1 MIRTRQLLK
10 GMAGVVAL
18 LFAAQSGVSAAT
30 TDATTS
36 TEATTTTSAAT
47 TSPTQPAAAA
57 AQRPNIVFVLTD
69 DMSSNLLPYMPE
81 VQKLQS
87 QGTSFSDYVV
97 SNSLCCPSRSSIFTG
112 EYPHNTGVL
121 GNDGPSGG
129 FDAFHKNGLE
139 RDTFATALKAKGY
152 RTAMMGKYLNGYDP
166 KATVDGQQPY
176 VPPGWSQWDVVG
188 NGYPEYKYKLAHN
201 HTIEPHGKKNKDYL
215 TDVLNKKG
223 QSFIKKSAAANKP
236 FMLEVALF
244 TPHGPSRPARRDK
257 KDFPGLTAP
266 QGPAFDKLPTNAP
279 PWLARQ
285 NPLTQSEKNT
295 IDKKFRKRAQSLQAV
310 DKMLGKLRQSLSRAH
325 VADNTYVVFSSDNGF
340 HLGEYRLKAGKQTA
354 FDTDVRVPLVIAGP
368 HVAAGRT
375 SHAQVSNIDFAPT
388 FQQIGGAAVS
398 SRVDGH
404 SMLPLLDGGSDSGW
418 RTANLIE
425 HRHAKKSPGD
435 PDNHGT
441 ESVSPPNYH
450 AMRTDS
456 YTYVEYDSGAKEYYN
471 LRTDPDEL
479 HNIAGRLSRSR
490 LAKLHDALTRL
501 ENCRGGSC
509 WSAGHS

>member
-1 MIRTRQLLK
+1 
-10 GMAGVVAL
+10 MALAVGLVAMA
-18 LFAAQSGVSAAT
+18 FSVQSGASGAAT
-30 TDATTS
+30 
-36 TEATTTTSAAT
+36 AALPT
-47 TSPTQPAAAA
+47 RPVTQPALSASASAAAA
-57 AQRPNIVFVLTD
+57 ATKPNIVFVLTD
-69 DMSSNLLPYMPE
+69 DMSSNLLPYMPQ

-87 QGTSFSDYVV
+87 QGTSFSDFVV

-121 GNDGPSGG
+121 SNEGPNGG
-129 FDAFHKNGLE
+129 FKAFHDNGLE
-139 RDTFATALKAKGY
+139 KDTFAAALKAKGY

-166 KATVDGQQPY
+166 RSTVDGQQPY
-176 VPPGWSQWDVVG
+176 VPQGWSQWDVVG
-188 NGYPEYKYKLAHN
+188 NGYPEYNYKLAHN
-201 HTIEPHGKKNKDYL
+201 HTMEPHGKKNKDYL
-215 TDVLNKKG
+215 TDVLSKKG

-257 KDFPGLTAP
+257 KDFPGLKAP

-285 NPLTQSEKNT
+285 NPLTRSEKNT

-310 DKMLGKLRQSLSRAH
+310 DKMLGKLRQTLTRAH
-325 VADNTYVVFSSDNGF
+325 VVDKTYVVFSSDNGF

-368 HVAAGRT
+368 GVAAGRT

-388 FQQIGGAAVS
+388 FEKIGGAAVS

-404 SMLPLLDGGSDSGW
+404 SMLPLLDGGSAAGW

-425 HRHAKKSPGD
+425 HRHAQQAPDD

-441 ESVSPPNYH
+441 ESISPPNYH
-450 AMRTDS
+450 AMRTNS
-456 YTYVEYDSGAKEYYN
+456 YTYVEYDSGAKEYYH
-471 LRTDPDEL
+471 LRTDPEEL
-479 HNIAGRLSRSR
+479 HNIAGRLSRAR
-490 LAKLHDALTRL
+490 LAKLHTALTGL
-501 ENCRGGSC
+501 KSCQGDGC
-509 WSAGHS
+509 WSAGHP